1 MTESYYYEYYK
12 SIGIAVS
19 PLDENYSPDM
29 YAKQMMGIEKQEMA
43 VAYSDMSE
51 IRRSNNEI
59 LLASYWLVQ

>member
-12 SIGIAVS
+12 SIGLIVM

-29 YAKQMMGIEKQEMA
+29 YAKQMMGVEGQEMA

-51 IRRSNNEI
+51 IRSNNEMFF
-59 LLASYWLVQ
+59 ANY